1 MADIVLDSSAVL
13 ALLNEEPGAERVE
26 EVLDQA
32 LLSAVNLAEIVAKL
46 VEKGAT
52 PDDVN
57 IVIGAL
63 SCRIIDLD
71 RVDAMRTGLLRHQTR
86 SKGLSLG
93 DRACLAVALRHGAS
107 VLTTDRAWKDI
118 DVGIDVELLR

>member
-1 MADIVLDSSAVL
+1 MTDIVLDSSAVL

-26 EVLDQA
+26 TVLDQA
-32 LLSAVNLAEIVAKL
+32 LLSAVNLAEIVSKL

-52 PDDVN
+52 PEDVN
-57 IVIGAL
+57 LVIGAL
-63 SCRIIDLD
+63 SCRIINLD
-71 RVDAMRTGLLRHQTR
+71 RRDAVRTGLLRHQTR

-93 DRACLAVALRHGAS
+93 DRACLALALRHGAS
-107 VLTTDRAWKDI
+107 VLTTDRVWKDI

>member
-1 MADIVLDSSAVL
+1 VADIVLDSSAVL

-26 EVLDQA
+26 AVLDRA
-32 LLSAVNLAEIVAKL
+32 LLSSVNLAEVVSKL

-52 PDDVN
+52 AEDVN
-57 IVIGAL
+57 LVIGAL

-71 RVDAMRTGLLRHQTR
+71 RADAVRTGLLRHQTR
-86 SKGLSLG
+86 TKGLSLG
-93 DRACLAVALRHGAS
+93 DRACLAAALRHDAS

-118 DVGIDVELLR
+118 DVGIDVEILR